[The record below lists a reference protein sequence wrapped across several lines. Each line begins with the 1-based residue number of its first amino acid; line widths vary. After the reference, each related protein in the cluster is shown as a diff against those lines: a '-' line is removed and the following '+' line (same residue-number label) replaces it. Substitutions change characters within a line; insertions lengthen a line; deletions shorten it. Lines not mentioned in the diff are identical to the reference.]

1 MTELT
6 LDRTVDGSRRPVVYR
21 PDSAVFWVF
30 VGAMAVGSLSLL
42 FNYGAAFR
50 ITLNAELA
58 LAPLWLAFMVF
69 LVWLI
74 LRFDPFRAVRRYPQA
89 LVAAAALG
97 ATAACAMAIAGNTA
111 VQQLLGLVLPAGT
124 VTQWSAAISAP
135 VIEETSKGL
144 CAAVI
149 LLLCSAVMTRI
160 AHALLIGMFVGF
172 GFDVMED
179 LTYSTNSALQD
190 LGSDIGG
197 AGTSLVVRAFT
208 SVPAHWSYTAMTS
221 VGILLL
227 LPSFTGRGVW
237 STRRRVVT
245 ACGLFFSAWLM
256 HFVWDSPTGTNGFV
270 AVAALPLKVLFDLGL
285 FLGVVML
292 LLREERKWLVS
303 RIEVRR
309 TEELRRFRPE
319 LLDSLTTWRKRRA
332 LRKAAKKTAGRSAA
346 RRVKAHQREA
356 LDTIQGIGE
365 PQS

>member
-1 MTELT
+1 MTAST
-6 LDRTVDGSRRPVVYR
+6 LARPVDEPRRPVVYR

-30 VGAMAVGSLSLL
+30 VGAIAAGGLSLL

-50 ITLNAELA
+50 ITLDAELA
-58 LAPLWLAFMVF
+58 LAPAWLAFMVF

-74 LRFDPFRAVRRYPQA
+74 LKFDPFRAMRRYPQA
-89 LVAAAALG
+89 LVAAAVLG
-97 ATAACAMAIAGNTA
+97 AVTACAMAIAGNTA
-111 VQQLLGLVLPAGT
+111 VQQLLGVVLPAGT

-179 LTYSTNSALQD
+179 MTYSTNSALQD

-197 AGTSLVVRAFT
+197 AGTSLVIRAFT
-208 SVPAHWSYTAMTS
+208 SVPAHWSYTAMTA

-227 LPSFTGRGVW
+227 LPSFAGRGAW
-237 STRRRVVT
+237 SARRRVAT

-256 HFVWDSPTGTNGFV
+256 HFVWDSPTGANTI
-270 AVAALPLKVLFDLGL
+270 AVFALPLKVLFDLAI
-285 FLGVVML
+285 FLGIVLL
-292 LLREERKWLVS
+292 LLREERKWVAE
-303 RIEVRR
+303 RID
-309 TEELRRFRPE
+309 TAAELRRFRPE

-332 LRKAAKKTAGRSAA
+332 LRKATKKTAGRSAA
-346 RRVKAHQREA
+346 RQVKAQQREA
-356 LDTIQGIGE
+356 LDAIQATGE
-365 PQS
+365 PEP

>member
-1 MTELT
+1 MTALT
-6 LDRTVDGSRRPVVYR
+6 LDRTVDAPRRPVVYR

-30 VGAMAVGSLSLL
+30 VGAMAVGGLSLL
-42 FNYGAAFR
+42 FTYGAAFR
-50 ITLNAELA
+50 ITLDAELA
-58 LAPLWLAFMVF
+58 LAPVWLAFMVF
-69 LVWLI
+69 LVWLM

-124 VTQWSAAISAP
+124 VAQWSAAISAP

-160 AHALLIGMFVGF
+160 SHALLTGMFVGF

-208 SVPAHWSYTAMTS
+208 SVPAHWSYTAMTA

-237 STRRRVVT
+237 STSRRVIT

-270 AVAALPLKVLFDLGL
+270 AVAALPLKVLFDLTV
-285 FLGVVML
+285 FLGVVLL
-292 LLREERKWLVS
+292 LLREERKWVVS
-303 RIEVRR
+303 RIEAHR
-309 TEELRRFRPE
+309 TAELRRFQPE
-319 LLDSLTTWRKRRA
+319 LLESLATWWKRRA
-332 LRKAAKKTAGRSAA
+332 LRKAARKTGGRSAA
-346 RRVKAHQREA
+346 RRVKAQQREA
-356 LDTIQGIGE
+356 LDAIQGIGE
-365 PQS
+365 P